1 MNACPHCQ
9 QTYEDWVEFCFE
21 DGTPL
26 VSRNGT
32 RPLTVEAAHPDSTV
46 PSGPLPGRASAAA
59 ARSLV
64 AFEDDADDDPTVPAV
79 HPGRDVGRIA
89 TEEVSLADAP
99 TVELPNPPRER
110 AAPEVAPPRVAAPIA
125 PTPTASATA
134 AVPPPRRAPRAT
146 RGTAGAPEAA
156 SPSAD
161 ASAPALSTSPVAPS
175 PTGPSPAGTTGTGVP
190 RLTAPMA
197 VAAATVVILAAVL
210 VWALTPSSGDDP
222 AATEPTTVSAGAED
236 AAAVLAASSAPSTP
250 SPQKEPDDGGTAERR
265 RAARRDGAADRN
277 GQGSAGVVSDDAWG
291 SASNGEVGNLIIT
304 SKPDGATVTVDGK
317 PAGTTPVEHDVPYG
331 SHTVRVSLDGYKPET
346 RDVGIHVRKLP
357 LPFTLQPKTRTGN
370 VKLSAPGAARV
381 LVDGNDVGVLPA
393 RFTLNEGSHEFQVV
407 GVDPRGSCTKRLDVA
422 MSGSEDVALTV
433 RCP

>member
-32 RPLTVEAAHPDSTV
+32 RPLIVEAAHPDSTV

-79 HPGRDVGRIA
+79 HPNRDVSRIA

-110 AAPEVAPPRVAAPIA
+110 AAPDGAMPRVVAPVA
-125 PTPTASATA
+125 PTPTASGTPA
-134 AVPPPRRAPRAT
+134 APPPRRVPPAVTRAA
-146 RGTAGAPEAA
+146 GTPEAA
-156 SPSAD
+156 SS
-161 ASAPALSTSPVAPS
+161 
-175 PTGPSPAGTTGTGVP
+175 PSPATPSSPSAVPTAMNAPRPTTPV
-190 RLTAPMA
+190 A

-210 VWALTPSSGDDP
+210 VWALTPSSAEDP
-222 AATEPTTVSAGAED
+222 ADVPPSTTSAGAGD
-236 AAAVLAASSAPSTP
+236 AVAVLAAPSAPAAP
-250 SPQKEPDDGGTAERR
+250 APQEDPDGSGTAERR
-265 RAARRDGAADRN
+265 RAARRDGASDRS
-277 GQGSAGVVSDDAWG
+277 GQGSAGVVSDDSWG

-357 LPFTLQPKTRTGN
+357 LPFTLQPKTRTGI

-407 GVDPRGSCTKRLDVA
+407 GVDPRGSCTKRMDVA
-422 MSGSEDVALTV
+422 MAGSEDVALTV